1 MVLSLH
7 VVYLPIIAEVDEIN
21 LRKYIEEQE
30 ELEKLEEQDAVI
42 DDFSISI
49 QFSARENWIDSIM
62 LVNSNQHDNPHDRYG
77 NHRIAAGISRSA
89 TQERRPR

>member
-1 MVLSLH
+1 MLNLH

-49 QFSARENWIDSIM
+49 QFSAHEN
-62 LVNSNQHDNPHDRYG
+62 
-77 NHRIAAGISRSA
+77 
-89 TQERRPR
+89 